1 MDNFFKNQLYKWTY
15 EKIKSNT
22 KKFGGDFSNSLIMYE
37 YLKEFYNDFAVY
49 ELEPQLMSILS
60 TVSRIKNKLLE
71 KDQFFPLNLKHILQK
86 IRIGLQEVH
95 LLGCLLKK
103 LKIVFCVVENFQ
115 RINL

>member
-15 EKIKSNT
+15 EKIKSNP

-60 TVSRIKNKLLE
+60 TVSRIKNKLL
-71 KDQFFPLNLKHILQK
+71 KKNPHFDFRTKYKVKRKKTTKNHQK
-86 IRIGLQEVH
+86 QKPTKTVLS
-95 LLGCLLKK
+95 
-103 LKIVFCVVENFQ
+103 
-115 RINL
+115 